1 MHIYIY
7 IYIYNLIHPIMLENE
22 FENLVLKQNQ
32 SNNEKKMKKYQP
44 GLKVAGSEAPLVPVD
59 NIHRD

>member
-1 MHIYIY
+1 
-7 IYIYNLIHPIMLENE
+7 MLENE

-32 SNNEKKMKKYQP
+32 SNNEKKMKKIP
-44 GLKVAGSEAPLVPVD
+44 TGTKSCRIVACQEAPLVPVD